1 MATKKIVFDIE
12 KTILHKK
19 RLSKTVDFIPTGA
32 DLLDTLVGGGE
43 GEGYRNGTIVN
54 FVGDKS
60 SGKTFLACEVIAAA
74 RNKFKDKLKWV
85 YDDCESGFSFDTT
98 RLYGFEI
105 MPNTISQRHKS
116 KTIEDGYCN
125 VREFLESL
133 KEGEFGIY
141 VIDSLDGLDSREG
154 KKIADD
160 QFKAFKKA
168 KESDNEKEEKV
179 KGSYRMQ
186 KAKYLSDTFFP
197 GLADLI
203 EKKNALLIIISQ
215 VRFNVDPMSFEKF
228 TRSGGKAMDFYCH
241 TVLWLANIFKM
252 NKKNRA
258 IGVRIKAKNTKS
270 KTPRPYREVFL
281 DLLFDYGIDNVGS
294 NINFLFDLLTPTG
307 ISKDKDSKLIWNSNN
322 DYTMKQLKEFL
333 IEIKKEK
340 YYRKNINKVLKRTE
354 LLEWFK
360 LNETLF
366 SKLEKKYSNKIS
378 KNELI
383 NYIEKNELQNELKE
397 RTVAKWE
404 AIEES
409 IKTNR
414 KPKYQ

>member
-1 MATKKIVFDIE
+1 MTSKCIVADIQE
-12 KTILHKK
+12 TILHKK
-19 RLSKTVDFIPTGA
+19 RLNKTISYIPTGA
-32 DLLDTLVGGGE
+32 DLLDILVGGGE

-74 RNKFKDKLKWV
+74 KNMFKDKLKWI

-105 MPNTISQRHKS
+105 MPTTISQRHKS
-116 KTIEDGYCN
+116 KTIEDAYCN
-125 VREFLESL
+125 VREFLEAL
-133 KEGEFGIY
+133 KQGEFGIY

-168 KESDNEKEEKV
+168 KEGEKEEKI

-215 VRFNVDPMSFEKF
+215 VRYNVDPMSFEKF

-241 TVLWLANIFKM
+241 TVLWLANIYKM
-252 NKKNRA
+252 LKKNRA

-281 DLLFDYGIDNVGS
+281 DVLFDYGIDNIGS
-294 NINFLFDLLTPTG
+294 SINFLYDLLTPTG
-307 ISKDKDSKLIWNSNN
+307 MAKEKDIKLSWDNN
-322 DYTMKQLKEFL
+322 IEYTMKQLKEFL
-333 IEIKKEK
+333 IDNKKEN
-340 YYRKNINKVLKRTE
+340 YYRKHINKVLKKIE
-354 LLEWFK
+354 LLDWIK
-360 LNETLF
+360 ADETLF
-366 SKLEKKYSNKIS
+366 SKLEKQYSVKMS

-383 NYIEKNELQNELKE
+383 EYIEKNELQNELKE

-409 IKTNR
+409 IKTKR
-414 KPKYQ
+414 RPKYQ

>member
-1 MATKKIVFDIE
+1 
-12 KTILHKK
+12 
-19 RLSKTVDFIPTGA
+19 
-32 DLLDTLVGGGE
+32 
-43 GEGYRNGTIVN
+43 
-54 FVGDKS
+54 
-60 SGKTFLACEVIAAA
+60 
-74 RNKFKDKLKWV
+74 
-85 YDDCESGFSFDTT
+85 
-98 RLYGFEI
+98 
-105 MPNTISQRHKS
+105 
-116 KTIEDGYCN
+116 
-125 VREFLESL
+125 
-133 KEGEFGIY
+133 
-141 VIDSLDGLDSREG
+141 
-154 KKIADD
+154 
-160 QFKAFKKA
+160 
-168 KESDNEKEEKV
+168 
-179 KGSYRMQ
+179 MQ

-241 TVLWLANIFKM
+241 TVLWLANIYKM
-252 NKKNRA
+252 LKKNRA

-281 DLLFDYGIDNVGS
+281 DLLFDYGIDNTGS

-307 ISKDKDSKLIWNSNN
+307 ISKDKDTKLTWNNN
-322 DYTMKQLKEFL
+322 TDYTMKQLKEFL

-360 LNETLF
+360 SDETLF
-366 SKLEKKYSNKIS
+366 TKLEKKYSNKIS

-383 NYIEKNELQNELKE
+383 EYIEKNELQNELKE

-404 AIEES
+404 LIEES